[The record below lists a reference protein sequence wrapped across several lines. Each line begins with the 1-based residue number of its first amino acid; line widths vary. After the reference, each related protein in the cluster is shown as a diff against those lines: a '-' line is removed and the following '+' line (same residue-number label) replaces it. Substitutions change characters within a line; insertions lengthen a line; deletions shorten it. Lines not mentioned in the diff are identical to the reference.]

1 MSSSSSIKNFRN
13 KLIKR
18 RSERNKIATNCGT
31 DYEKPNLEPDFE
43 TEGLKTKFLRKKLK
57 DEDFGFG

>member
-43 TEGLKTKFLRKKLK
+43 TEGLKNVY
-57 DEDFGFG
+57 